1 VLFRREQRVAGFENE
16 YESIDDNA
24 LYKDKYF
31 FVHPFMIFT
40 GEVEIPARLGFKLS
54 APTTG
59 MNPRRV
65 LRAMQISKPMS
76 LEDSP
81 GFGKTRY
88 VFGFYTLLLI
98 SYPSYFLTGH

>member
-1 VLFRREQRVAGFENE
+1 MLFRREQRVAGFENE

-31 FVHPFMIFT
+31 FVHPFMIST
-40 GEVEIPARLGFKLS
+40 GEVEILDRLGFKLS

-65 LRAMQISKPMS
+65 LRAMQISKPIL
-76 LEDSP
+76 LEGSP
-81 GFGKTRY
+81 GNRKTRY

-98 SYPSYFLTGH
+98 EKNN